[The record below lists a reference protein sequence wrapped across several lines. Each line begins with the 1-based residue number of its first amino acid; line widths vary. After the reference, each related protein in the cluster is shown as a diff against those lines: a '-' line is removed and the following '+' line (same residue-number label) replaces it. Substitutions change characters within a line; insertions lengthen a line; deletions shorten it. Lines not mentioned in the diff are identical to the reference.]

1 MIVTTPEA
9 EMLTLPFT
17 LDSYGNVVDFD
28 LVLQSGIGGLLN
40 LKYWLDFSNRSSTPE
55 NFALWA
61 DSRDGIASARKG
73 MEAAFGRLGNDFENL
88 LVANK
93 ECLEKARQGSA
104 ACVMAT
110 SGKPG
115 ESEGVFLKAARL
127 CDSALRFSE
136 QTHEHAAMIRNGL
149 ADLENLSR
157 QIHSMENLVQE
168 QMRPAEVVQ
177 VLLRIECARLDES
190 TRAPLEALGV
200 EISRV
205 CAMMTKTLSEEF
217 ALLHQIHATVLEIV
231 AFVRKLEASKEQAD
245 RRRTELSKEMEEL
258 RRRGFIQAERDQALA
273 EVAVGLDRTI
283 ARVIQAMQFQDI
295 VGQRWEHVQLGFSNL
310 AQSPPESPDT
320 AWNSILQHAQ
330 LVEANAEMSS
340 ALGQI
345 ENSLQSV
352 EEVETQILEQLK
364 QSQSDKGRSQMNAHI
379 KDILTEVWEL
389 VKSNEN
395 EMQSI
400 DALIS
405 PLAMVAGKMGG
416 DIGSVS
422 HQMRLIA
429 LNAQIQVSHF
439 GAGTGLEV
447 LAEALRRI
455 AEEISASG
463 ETLTR
468 HSISIQNEAVSLR
481 DCFGILRQQS
491 QVISEECHRDFK
503 PALVLFE
510 YQEQCCMAMLGKAVN
525 GVTQLGTAREAMRQ
539 QLDQCKTP
547 LDQLA
552 EIAHTCGEFVDKTY
566 RGDARVMSMIRDGKL
581 TDGALNG
588 EASRYTMA
596 SENEVLLRVAG
607 KTTPDSEISKQ
618 NSGELDLF

>member
-1 MIVTTPEA
+1 MIVSTPEA
-9 EMLTLPFT
+9 EILALPFN

-28 LVLQSGIGGLLN
+28 LILQSGIGGLLN
-40 LKYWLDFSNRSSTPE
+40 LKYWLDSYHRSSSPAHSTM
-55 NFALWA
+55 WA
-61 DSRDGIASARKG
+61 DSRDAIAAARSG
-73 MEAAFGRLGNDFENL
+73 MEAAFGNLGNDFEKL

-115 ESEGVFLKAARL
+115 ESEGVFLRAAKL

-136 QTHEHAAMIRNGL
+136 RTQEHAAQIRSGL
-149 ADLENLSR
+149 ADLEKLSR

-168 QMRPAEVVQ
+168 QLRPAEVVQ
-177 VLLRIECARLDES
+177 VLLRIESARLDET
-190 TRAPLEALGV
+190 TRAPLESLGV

-205 CAMMTKTLSEEF
+205 CASMTKTLSEEF

-245 RRRTELSKEMEEL
+245 RRRAELSKEMDEL
-258 RRRGFIQAERDQALA
+258 RRRGFIQAERDQLLA

-283 ARVIQAMQFQDI
+283 ARVIEAMQFQDI
-295 VGQRWEHVQLGFSNL
+295 VGQRWEHVQLGFSSL
-310 AQSPPESPDT
+310 AQSPAESPDT
-320 AWNSILQHAQ
+320 AWNSLLQHAQ
-330 LVEANAEMSS
+330 LVEANAEMSN

-345 ENSLQSV
+345 EDSLQAV
-352 EEVETQILEQLK
+352 AEVEIQLLEQLK

-379 KDILTEVWEL
+379 KNILTEVWEL

-400 DALIS
+400 DSLIS
-405 PLAMVAGKMGG
+405 PLAMIAGKMGG
-416 DIGSVS
+416 DIGNVS

-463 ETLTR
+463 ETLSR

-510 YQEQCCMAMLGKAVN
+510 YQEQCCMAMLGKAVD
-525 GVTQLGTAREAMRQ
+525 GVTQLGTARESMRQ
-539 QLDQCKTP
+539 QLERCQVP
-547 LDQLA
+547 LEQLK
-552 EIAHTCGEFVDKTY
+552 EIAHTCGEFVDKYY
-566 RGDARVMSMIRDGKL
+566 REDQRAMALIRKRKL

-607 KTTPDSEISKQ
+607 KSIPDSEIPKQ